1 MLLNS
6 DMSYSYLFANLKIQ
20 IYNKY
25 TAKNGGQTG
34 GGPTLSGMDD
44 MPLRVWVTQ
53 RYLPVRDM
61 SLTGNKIPKYVT
73 QGTLQLRKCP

>member
-1 MLLNS
+1 MVAKNRLKSFLKWSNIQQFEYELKPYNVTVDLTNYKMRGRMLLNS

-34 GGPTLSGMDD
+34 ISHINT
-44 MPLRVWVTQ
+44 
-53 RYLPVRDM
+53 
-61 SLTGNKIPKYVT
+61 I
-73 QGTLQLRKCP
+73 